1 MKKLVRFAVR
11 TVVLMIVILLG
22 MLVMFYLMAPVYEF
36 AEPQP
41 FHGTKLHNP
50 YQKVDTSQWK
60 RYNFQVQSKAWG
72 GITDGRK
79 NSNRLIDSVY
89 NELGFDYVATSDY
102 QKINHHGSEKP
113 SFIPTYEHGYNIF
126 KTHQVCVGAEEVLW
140 TDLIFFQT
148 TSMKQWIIDQLDKN
162 CEIVSLAHPLLK
174 HGYTLEDLKYLTN
187 YEMMEVLN
195 NLRISTEH
203 WDVALSSGQVVW
215 IMGNDDAHDVLNP
228 NHVGRKF
235 TMINSPTTN
244 KDDIIKNLKS
254 GNCYGVDFYPKMDVP
269 LEERIERI
277 KHVPVIQSVILE
289 GDTLKVSV
297 DQMANE
303 IDFIG
308 QNGIIRHTAMDTNA
322 AQYIIKKE
330 DTYVRTVFRFPDGSS
345 IYLNPIIRHE
355 GDYPVSLRK
364 ATVNGRATLG
374 LRVGYFIAI
383 LTLVYL
389 FRRRRQQTPNN

>member
-1 MKKLVRFAVR
+1 MKKLIRFAIR
-11 TVVLMIVILLG
+11 TFVLMIIILIG
-22 MLVMFYLMAPVYEF
+22 MLVIFYLMAPIYTF
-36 AEPQP
+36 SEPTA
-41 FHGTKLHNP
+41 FSGDKLYNP
-50 YQKVDTSQWK
+50 YHKMDSSNWK
-60 RYNFQVQSKAWG
+60 RYNFQVQSKAWA

-79 NSNRLIDSVY
+79 NSNQLIDSVY

-102 QKINHHGSEKP
+102 QKINSHGNDKP

-126 KTHQVCVGAEEVLW
+126 KTHQVCVGAEQVLW

-148 TSMKQWIIDQLDKN
+148 TSMKQWIIDQLDNN

-174 HGYTLEDLKYLTN
+174 HGYTLEDMKYLTN

-195 NLRISTEH
+195 NMRISTEH

-215 IMGNDDAHDVLNP
+215 IMGNDDAHDVLNS

-235 TMINSPTTN
+235 TVINSLTTD

-269 LEERIERI
+269 LNERIERI
-277 KHVPVIQSVILE
+277 KHTPVVESVYLS
-289 GDTLKVSV
+289 GDTLKVTV
-297 DQMANE
+297 DQMASE

-308 QNGIIRHTAMDTNA
+308 QNGIIRHTALDTNSA
-322 AQYIIKKE
+322 HYIIKEK

-345 IYLNPIIRHE
+345 IYLNPIIRHT
-355 GDYPVSLRK
+355 GTSPVSLRN
-364 ATVNGRATLG
+364 ALVNSKATLG
-374 LRVGYFIAI
+374 LRIGYFVVI
-383 LTLVYL
+383 LSLVYL
-389 FRRRRQQTPNN
+389 YRRRRQQNPNN